1 MNVLWMETDSNGAT
15 NENGRKGVAV
25 VVAEVVVVVVAV
37 VAVVADVEV
46 VFFSFCCAALVQN
59 ASVLE
64 NHHWRSAMA
73 CLVESGMMDGL
84 DVGERREMQRQIQSL
99 ILATDIARQQ
109 EFLQAL
115 KVRAFLLFLS
125 SLRSSFV
132 FCCRCGYRAVFRVF
146 AATPSAPKNASPFS
160 CTWFD
165 RFHTSVSPLL
175 SCFTYIGWILP
186 SFNELYLV
194 LPSFT

>member
-1 MNVLWMETDSNGAT
+1 
-15 NENGRKGVAV
+15 
-25 VVAEVVVVVVAV
+25 
-37 VAVVADVEV
+37 
-46 VFFSFCCAALVQN
+46 
-59 ASVLE
+59 
-64 NHHWRSAMA
+64 MA

-146 AATPSAPKNASPFS
+146 AATPSAPKKRLA
-160 CTWFD
+160 
-165 RFHTSVSPLL
+165 LQ
-175 SCFTYIGWILP
+175 
-186 SFNELYLV
+186 LYLV
-194 LPSFT
+194 RPVPYECFSVVIMFYLHWLDFTEF